1 MINVA
6 NGADVDVRL
15 GALKDCGVA
24 SCELRLAPGVQCL
37 LEGADGASRAQSARG
52 LEECASER
60 HDALLYTT
68 NAKRE
73 TERGMVVMLQR

>member
-1 MINVA
+1 MT

-15 GALKDCGVA
+15 GALEGCGVA
-24 SCELRLAPGVQCL
+24 SGEVRLSPGVQCL
-37 LEGADGASRAQSARG
+37 VEGSDGASRAQGARG
-52 LEECASER
+52 VEEGASER

-73 TERGMVVMLQR
+73 TEREMG